1 MNALRERELNNSL
14 EQRLTE
20 EKKLRGKQKKKFVRK
35 TFFILKTVKQLFCHA

>member
-20 EKKLRGKQKKKFVRK
+20 EKKLRGRKKK
-35 TFFILKTVKQLFCHA
+35 I